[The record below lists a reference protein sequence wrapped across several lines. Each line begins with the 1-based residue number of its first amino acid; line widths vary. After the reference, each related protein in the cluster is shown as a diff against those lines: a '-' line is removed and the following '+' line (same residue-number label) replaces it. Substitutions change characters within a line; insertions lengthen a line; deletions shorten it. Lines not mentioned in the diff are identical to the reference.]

1 MPRRVRY
8 GEEQARDA
16 VAASTSYSEALLRL
30 GLRPAGGNHATL
42 KKYLALWGIST
53 AHFDPWRNVRPGR
66 DATPLG
72 ELLVE
77 GSTYPRN
84 HLKRR
89 LFAEGVKQRQC
100 EMCGQG
106 ELWRG
111 ARMGLVLDH
120 ANGVW
125 NDNRLENLRI
135 LCPNCN
141 ATLETHC
148 GRKNKRER
156 SERPCAYCGE
166 RFRPRYRA
174 QRFCS
179 RQCGVRHNAP
189 ALRRV
194 ERPPH
199 DQLRAELEAASFLA
213 VARKYGVSDNAV
225 RKWLRAYER
234 ESAYQPPSA
243 SQPPSTATA
252 LPVMKDASSEARK
265 ATVRATSAGSA

>member
-1 MPRRVRY
+1 VPRRVRY
-8 GEEQARDA
+8 SEDEARKA
-16 VAASTSYSEALLRL
+16 VAASRSYSEALVRL

-42 KKYLALWGIST
+42 KKYLALWGISIE
-53 AHFDPWRNVRPGR
+53 HFDFGASPPVREP
-66 DATPLG
+66 TPLA
-72 ELLVE
+72 EILVE
-77 GSTYPRN
+77 VSTYHRA

-89 LFAEGVKQRQC
+89 LLAEGLKQPRC

-111 ARMGLVLDH
+111 TRMALILDH

-141 ATLETHC
+141 ATLDTHC

-156 SERPCAYCGE
+156 AERLCVYCGMP
-166 RFRPRYRA
+166 FWPRA
-174 QRFCS
+174 KTQRFCS

-189 ALRRV
+189 AQRRV
-194 ERPPH
+194 EWPPYH
-199 DQLRAELEAASFLA
+199 QLRAEVAASSFLA
-213 VARKYGVSDNAV
+213 VGRKYGVSDNAI

-234 ESAYQPPSA
+234 ERD
-243 SQPPSTATA
+243 
-252 LPVMKDASSEARK
+252 DAMPEA
-265 ATVRATSAGSA
+265 A